1 MANATSIIPLSGSTQ
16 GKGIKVVQTGT
27 LGNTIHAT
35 TTSATT
41 VDRVYLWAVNS
52 QAAAT
57 ASTVLLTL
65 EFGGVATP
73 DNLIQTPIPG
83 QAGEVQLCDG
93 HPLLGSGSAALT
105 ISAFAATANVIMVYG
120 YVLRV
125 VP

>member
-1 MANATSIIPLSGSTQ
+1 MSQAVTFVELSGSTQ

-35 TTSATT
+35 GISATT
-41 VDRVYLWAVNS
+41 FDRLYLWAVNS

-83 QAGEVQLCDG
+83 QAGVVQLCDG
-93 HPLLGSGSAALT
+93 MPLSGSGAAALT
-105 ISAFAATANVIMVYG
+105 VTAFAATTNVIMVYG

-125 VP
+125 TT